1 MENTKFYQTDCDALL
16 SQIKHHE
23 KDIQL
28 KRRWLLGLPTSKHG
42 RKKFE
47 THKFLQNGS
56 LPESFLREDDIFYE
70 TVKSYVLEAFGHAG
84 RSYPVVQDNL
94 GLSDMPRTSRVIL
107 SCLDDLTNK
116 GLYLLATVL
125 TEGQVRFE
133 KTRWKMKKVIRESLW
148 VILGSQNYKHYQ
160 SEISSK
166 ILQLLSD
173 PQSFRNNCVPFLTS
187 RYPTHHAATRQ
198 VLDGL
203 EDLPFQ
209 TLMAMHRKLRGRQ
222 QITPRLQPHKSGW
235 NREPLIKRVR
245 KTGEKML
252 AELGIGDKLQDPLAK
267 AMAVA
272 DLSAKLTPGFHN
284 SSTMEFHEFS
294 PKIKILQNEITKAIW
309 LVSTKVGTPELRK
322 LQFVLDPNSK
332 ISIRSLRTSIK
343 KMLIEYLFECS
354 DMVTIPKSLL
364 EAVAIINKDSRRTPD
379 DSFLKDEIEEEVE
392 CILSVSAHTKQVFW
406 DLLPD
411 QNFDLDFT
419 DAYMEDLQDSDDDD
433 DDDDGSELHEDRI
446 SQNSSHSLESNDQV
460 ESTGDYVPC
469 DTAMTVD
476 DSHVEGLKPN
486 LSSEVDSLNVR
497 DTKKEVND
505 NFLPRSIDQ
514 LDPTDATHLFPFKL
528 SFMEPKGFNGN
539 KTSNSN
545 QYLAIQDVCDET
557 SMIAYNLIGHMLEKF
572 AWTQGLDLD
581 WTENFYLRHKFP
593 DEEDSQVARDE
604 QTRHKENDGLVTI
617 RLIKELMPFLPDSGI
632 ERLKKLMDL

>member
-125 TEGQVRFE
+125 TEGQV
-133 KTRWKMKKVIRESLW
+133 
-148 VILGSQNYKHYQ
+148 
-160 SEISSK
+160 
-166 ILQLLSD
+166 
-173 PQSFRNNCVPFLTS
+173 

>member
-125 TEGQVRFE
+125 TEGQVR
-133 KTRWKMKKVIRESLW
+133 
-148 VILGSQNYKHYQ
+148 
-160 SEISSK
+160 
-166 ILQLLSD
+166 
-173 PQSFRNNCVPFLTS
+173 
-187 RYPTHHAATRQ
+187 YPTHHAATRQ

-209 TLMAMHRKLRGRQ
+209 TLMPMHRKLRGRQ
-222 QITPRLQPHKSGW
+222 QITPQLQPHKSGW
-235 NREPLIKRVR
+235 NREPLIKQVR

-272 DLSAKLTPGFHN
+272 DLSVKLTPGFHN

-294 PKIKILQNEITKAIW
+294 PKIKILQNDITKAIW

-322 LQFVLDPNSK
+322 LQLVLDPNSN
-332 ISIRSLRTSIK
+332 ISSRSLRTSIK

-392 CILSVSAHTKQVFW
+392 CILSVSAHTEQVFW
-406 DLLPD
+406 DLLSD
-411 QNFDLDFT
+411 HNFDLDFT

-433 DDDDGSELHEDRI
+433 GSGLHEDRI
-446 SQNSSHSLESNDQV
+446 SQNSSHTLDSNDQV

-469 DTAMTVD
+469 DTAVTVD

-581 WTENFYLRHKFP
+581 WTENFYVRHKFP